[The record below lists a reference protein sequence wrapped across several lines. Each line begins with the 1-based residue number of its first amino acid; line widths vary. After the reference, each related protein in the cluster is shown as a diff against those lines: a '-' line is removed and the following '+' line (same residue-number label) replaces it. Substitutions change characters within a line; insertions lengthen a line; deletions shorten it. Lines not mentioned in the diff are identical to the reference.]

1 MASQIETLLNTIETA
16 IYGRDMRSAIHDS
29 IEMCY
34 SDVST
39 AKTLVDASI
48 DAAEIATANAIS
60 ATSSATTAT
69 TDARAAIADAEQ
81 ATDAAEQATSAA
93 NTAANDTRT
102 AISTAETQAAYAQQQ
117 GTLAATNAELAATA
131 TREAN
136 TARDNANSEAGQA
149 RTARINAIAATSDAT
164 AAKDQAIAAKD
175 QALAAKDQALT
186 AASSAN
192 TATGR
197 ANAAADL
204 LDLLSV
210 TSADVPYTQNASAV
224 ISTIDGHKNIHFLL
238 RQGNPGPGY
247 VIKGDAFAT
256 LADLQSSV
264 TNPEI
269 GDQYN
274 VGSAA
279 PYLVYRWTGTTW
291 ENQGIIGSGI
301 EQITI
306 AEINTL
312 DGGGTIPSTNAKALG
327 VPGLTYLIQQY
338 LVDKLNGKVSVVSG
352 KGLSTNDFTTAYRDL
367 IDTNAAAISV
377 LSSGKVDKVANKDL
391 STNDFTNAYKEKL
404 DGIQEN
410 ATNVIVDAEMSY
422 LSTNPVQNGVI
433 LSALD
438 TKVPISRT
446 VNNDPLTSDIVTR
459 LVFTDC
465 VVEVEDWVLDN
476 VLPDF
481 PYRAAIPCT
490 GVNSNMYPEVT
501 FYYTDALSGNIAPVC
516 QSVDGGYVYIY
527 AIEVPEVDMNVPTIV
542 VLK

>member
-48 DAAEIATANAIS
+48 DAAEIATANATT
-60 ATSSATTAT
+60 ATSSANSAT
-69 TDARAAIADAEQ
+69 TDARTAIADAEQ
-81 ATDAAEQATSAA
+81 ATDAAEDATADAEAA
-93 NTAANDTRT
+93 TIATRA
-102 AISTAETQAAYAQQQ
+102 AISEAQTKATYAQQK
-117 GTLAATNAELAATA
+117 GDIAATNAGLAATA
-131 TREAN
+131 ASEAN

-149 RTARINAIAATSDAT
+149 RTARLNAIAATSD
-164 AAKDQAIAAKD
+164 AIAAKD

-197 ANAAADL
+197 ANAVADL
-204 LDLLSV
+204 LDLLTVS
-210 TSADVPYTQNASAV
+210 SADVPYTQSANAT
-224 ISTIDGHKNIHFLL
+224 ISTISNHKNIHFLL

-247 VIKGDAFAT
+247 TIKGDAYAT
-256 LADLQSSV
+256 LADLQADI

-274 VGSAA
+274 VGSVA
-279 PYLVYRWTGTTW
+279 PYQVYRWTGTTW

-312 DGGGTIPSTNAKALG
+312 DSGGTIPSTNSKALG
-327 VPGLTYLIQQY
+327 VTGLTYLIQQY
-338 LVDKLNGKVSVVSG
+338 LVDKLNTKVSVVSG

-377 LSSGKVDKVANKDL
+377 LSSGKAEKSATVSSVTYSTTNKTFSKTIDGTTTEIVAVSQIKTDMNLEGVTNQVIIPL
-391 STNDFTNAYKEKL
+391 SSS
-404 DGIQEN
+404 Q
-410 ATNVIVDAEMSY
+410 
-422 LSTNPVQNGVI
+422 
-433 LSALD
+433 
-438 TKVPISRT
+438 
-446 VNNDPLTSDIVTR
+446 
-459 LVFTDC
+459 
-465 VVEVEDWVLDN
+465 
-476 VLPDF
+476 
-481 PYRAAIPCT
+481 AAIHT
-490 GVNSNMYPEVT
+490 LTNSEYDYLVNTVLELGDAAFLDYTVT
-501 FYYTDALSGNIAPVC
+501 S
-516 QSVDGGYVYIY
+516 
-527 AIEVPEVDMNVPTIV
+527 
-542 VLK
+542 

>member
-60 ATSSATTAT
+60 ATSSANTAT

-81 ATDAAEQATSAA
+81 ATSDAEQATADA
-93 NTAANDTRT
+93 NTAAADTRT
-102 AISTAETQAAYAQQQ
+102 AISTAEAQAAYARQQ
-117 GTLAATNAELAATA
+117 GDLAATNAGLAATA
-131 TREAN
+131 TSEAN

-149 RTARINAIAATSDAT
+149 RTARLNAIAATSDAT
-164 AAKDQAIAAKD
+164 TAASAASSAKD
-175 QALAAKDQALT
+175 QALSAKDQALT

-204 LDLLSV
+204 LDLLTVS
-210 TSADVPYTQNASAV
+210 SADVPYTQSANAT
-224 ISTIDGHKNIHFLL
+224 ISTIDSHKNIHFLL

-247 VIKGDAFAT
+247 TIKGDAYAT
-256 LADLQSSV
+256 LADLQSAV

-279 PYLVYRWTGTTW
+279 PYQVYRWTGTTW

-312 DGGGTIPSTNAKALG
+312 DGGGTVPSTNSKALG

-377 LSSGKVDKVANKDL
+377 LSSGKVDKVSGKDL
-391 STNDFTNAYKEKL
+391 STNDFTDALKSKL
-404 DGIQEN
+404 EGIAEG
-410 ATNVIVDAEMSY
+410 ATAITVDTS
-422 LSTNPVQNGVI
+422 LSDSSSNPVQNQVI
-433 LSALD
+433 YAALA
-438 TKVPISRT
+438 TKQPRHKTASNT
-446 VNNDPLTSDIVTR
+446 VQ
-459 LVFTDC
+459 
-465 VVEVEDWVLDN
+465 EEDWDSETHQVN
-476 VLPDF
+476 VSM
-481 PYRAAIPCT
+481 T
-490 GVNSNMYPEVT
+490 GVTASNDIDVRPSPESYDIWVNAGIRCTAQAQDSITLTARTNPSGAVT
-501 FYYTDALSGNIAPVC
+501 A
-516 QSVDGGYVYIY
+516 Q
-527 AIEVPEVDMNVPTIV
+527 
-542 VLK
+542 VLIWD